1 MVGAESYQERQA
13 AHEVMEYAKDQI
25 NKRKCIEA
33 LVLHAKIER
42 MSRLV
47 GRVAIAVFIVSVF
60 ASVASVFF
68 KCIGC
73 GHGQY

>member
-13 AHEVMEYAKDQI
+13 AHEVMEYVDQI
-25 NKRKCIEA
+25 NKKKCIEA

-47 GRVAIAVFIVSVF
+47 GRVAIAVFVVSVV
-60 ASVASVFF
+60 ASVASVFS

>member
-1 MVGAESYQERQA
+1 
-13 AHEVMEYAKDQI
+13 MEHAKDQTV
-25 NKRKCIEA
+25 KRKCVEA
-33 LVLHAKIER
+33 LVRHAKIER

-47 GRVAIAVFIVSVF
+47 GRVAIAVIVVMLV

>member
-1 MVGAESYQERQA
+1 MVGSESYQERQA
-13 AHEVMEYAKDQI
+13 AHEVMEHAKDQTI
-25 NKRKCIEA
+25 KKECVEA

-42 MSRLV
+42 MSRHI
-47 GRVAIAVFIVSVF
+47 GRVAIAVFVVMLV
-60 ASVASVFF
+60 ASVAHVFF